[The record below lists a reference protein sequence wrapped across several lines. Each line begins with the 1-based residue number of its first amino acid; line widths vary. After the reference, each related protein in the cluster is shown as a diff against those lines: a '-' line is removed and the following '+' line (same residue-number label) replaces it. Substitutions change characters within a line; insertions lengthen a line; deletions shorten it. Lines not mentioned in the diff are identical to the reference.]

1 MEIIGASDH
10 QLLGYALAVQQQ
22 GYRLTVDEFGAYAA
36 SPSRQPAQTELRAG
50 AFANLLPAFG
60 YLASQLI
67 VTSPGEKPLDH
78 FCRVKWISVDDGRVT
93 VTQLGRAVVMA
104 ADAESPAD
112 EVVQAALDPN
122 DPLAYARLVARLTQ
136 LEDVMV
142 VDPYFR
148 ATQLLQLYELP
159 TLTRVLTSEKIGKKD
174 LVAIRSTAG
183 VITWDRT
190 FEIRAAPPETGVH
203 DRYLIPRVGAIFQV
217 GTSLKGVGH
226 SFTVMSEMQDVS
238 ELVRE
243 RFEAIWKD
251 SGVIFP
257 ANDDS
262 SEQAAAPAD

>member
-1 MEIIGASDH
+1 MLDLGPGAGKNGGFLIAD
-10 QLLGYALAVQQQ
+10 GTPQQVMDNPAS
-22 GYRLTVDEFGAYAA
+22 LTG
-36 SPSRQPAQTELRAG
+36 Q
-50 AFANLLPAFG
+50 
-60 YLASQLI
+60 YLAGKIEI
-67 VTSPGEKPLDH
+67 VARPAPRPLTG
-78 FCRVKWISVDDGRVT
+78 KWISVDDGRVT